1 MEANTLRLG
10 NYVTIDN
17 PDSWSKLQDIP
28 MVVTSI
34 SNEIEPL
41 AQISF
46 YKSDG
51 AISVKNGDNNY
62 HQFSE
67 FISPIP
73 LSEEWLLKLGFEEIY
88 NSEYTH
94 KFELTQDVS
103 FEYRFEKFNNASGMT
118 GLTYYGRLLGKIK
131 HVHQLQNL
139 FYSITGQEL
148 TIKD

>member
-1 MEANTLRLG
+1 MEANTLQPQLRIG
-10 NYVTIDN
+10 NYLEDREGNLCKVTHLGLGTIYA
-17 PDSWSKLQDIP
+17 PALKGAVTKLP
-28 MVVTSI
+28 
-34 SNEIEPL
+34 N
-41 AQISF
+41 
-46 YKSDG
+46 K
-51 AISVKNGDNNY
+51 
-62 HQFSE
+62 
-67 FISPIP
+67 PIP

-139 FYSITGQEL
+139 FYSITGEEL
-148 TIKD
+148 TIKE